1 MNPNTPVGRITL
13 ALTLSALL
21 HGTVLWLFRIKLPH
35 NEAQLPPLSATLKS
49 LPLQGNALIAKVKPV
64 IRSAKA
70 DHAITTIPWGK
81 STTTTDAESTIAAS
95 SEPESLPAS
104 KAISPVA
111 TVKQPVAPPLPK
123 HVLLKFLVYSD
134 QDNTQ
139 IGEITHQLEI
149 INNKYVLKA
158 ETKSTKLARLIKN
171 YQIIQTSH
179 GNYGEFGLRPER
191 YEEEPYASGEKQKL
205 NVTFNWTE
213 NKLYYS
219 HRAETE
225 LPTDT
230 QDILSFLYQ
239 LPRFPLHNK
248 SILIAIATGK
258 KLEQYEFEIG
268 AETEIITPMGKL
280 RALPLHRLHSQ
291 GGEEMDVW
299 LGLEYRLLPIKF
311 RQIKRSGEMVLEV
324 VISDIRVADE

>member
-1 MNPNTPVGRITL
+1 MNPGTPVGRITL

-35 NEAQLPPLSATLKS
+35 NEVKLPPLSATLKT
-49 LPLQGNALIAKVKPV
+49 LPLQGDTLSLKVKPI
-64 IRSAKA
+64 IRSAKS
-70 DHAITTIPWGK
+70 DHTLTTIPRGK
-81 STTTTDAESTIAAS
+81 STAATDAESTIADS
-95 SEPESLPAS
+95 SEPESLPAFE
-104 KAISPVA
+104 AISPVA
-111 TVKQPVAPPLPK
+111 SVKQPVVLPLPK
-123 HVLLKFLVYSD
+123 HALLKFLVYSD

-158 ETKSTKLARLIKN
+158 ETKSAKLARLIKN

-179 GNYGEFGLRPER
+179 GNSGEFGLRPER
-191 YEEEPYASGEKQKL
+191 YEEEPYASGERQKL
-205 NVTFNWTE
+205 NVTFNWAE
-213 NKLYYS
+213 SKLYYS
-219 HRAETE
+219 HSAETE
-225 LPTDT
+225 LPTDA

-248 SILIAIATGK
+248 SISIAIATGK

-268 AETEIITPMGKL
+268 AEVEIITPIGKL

-291 GGEEMDVW
+291 NEEEMDVW

-311 RQIKRSGEMVLEV
+311 RQIKRSGEMVLEII
-324 VISDIRVADE
+324 ISNIRIADE